1 MESKFKK
8 KGCLFYA
15 AALLA
20 ICVVIAVYSY
30 AWIPAVGFIIYFA
43 VKKDANGHKKRNI
56 IISAAIM
63 ATSLIVFASM
73 NQSPTLTDIDV
84 DWGKTSFDISDTVE
98 VKITPVPSN
107 ADIETL
113 ELSKNDFAEL
123 DYTDGKAV
131 ITFKKA
137 GEASLFFTANGNIDS
152 SAAAITITDKAA
164 EQAQKEAEEAA
175 AKKAEEEAAKKAEE
189 EAAKK
194 AEEEAKAKAE
204 QEAAEKAAAE
214 QAAAEQA
221 AAEQAAAEQ
230 AAAEQAAAEQAAAEQ
245 AAAEQAAAAQAQ
257 QNTGT
262 TVYWTPN
269 GEVYHSTPNCPS
281 LSRSKTILSG
291 SIEESGKSRGC
302 KNCY

>member
-1 MESKFKK
+1 MT
-8 KGCLFYA
+8 G
-15 AALLA
+15 
-20 ICVVIAVYSY
+20 
-30 AWIPAVGFIIYFA
+30 
-43 VKKDANGHKKRNI
+43 
-56 IISAAIM
+56 
-63 ATSLIVFASM
+63 
-73 NQSPTLTDIDV
+73 
-84 DWGKTSFDISDTVE
+84 
-98 VKITPVPSN
+98 
-107 ADIETL
+107 
-113 ELSKNDFAEL
+113 
-123 DYTDGKAV
+123 
-131 ITFKKA
+131 
-137 GEASLFFTANGNIDS
+137 

-189 EAAKK
+189 EA
-194 AEEEAKAKAE
+194 KAKAE
-204 QEAAEKAAAE
+204 QEAAEK
-214 QAAAEQA
+214 
-221 AAEQAAAEQ
+221 AAAEQ

-302 KNCY
+302 KNCYKPNLPRYSFEAGASAKINPSKNQPEISDLHRRT

>member
-175 AKKAEEEAAKKAEE
+175 AKKAE
-189 EAAKK
+189 
-194 AEEEAKAKAE
+194 

-221 AAEQAAAEQ
+221 VAEQ

>member
-1 MESKFKK
+1 M
-8 KGCLFYA
+8 
-15 AALLA
+15 
-20 ICVVIAVYSY
+20 
-30 AWIPAVGFIIYFA
+30 
-43 VKKDANGHKKRNI
+43 
-56 IISAAIM
+56 
-63 ATSLIVFASM
+63 
-73 NQSPTLTDIDV
+73 
-84 DWGKTSFDISDTVE
+84 
-98 VKITPVPSN
+98 PSN

-189 EAAKK
+189 EA
-194 AEEEAKAKAE
+194 KAKAE
-204 QEAAEKAAAE
+204 QEAAEK
-214 QAAAEQA
+214 AAAEQA

>member
-1 MESKFKK
+1 M
-8 KGCLFYA
+8 
-15 AALLA
+15 
-20 ICVVIAVYSY
+20 
-30 AWIPAVGFIIYFA
+30 
-43 VKKDANGHKKRNI
+43 
-56 IISAAIM
+56 
-63 ATSLIVFASM
+63 
-73 NQSPTLTDIDV
+73 
-84 DWGKTSFDISDTVE
+84 
-98 VKITPVPSN
+98 PSN

-164 EQAQKEAEEAA
+164 EQA
-175 AKKAEEEAAKKAEE
+175 
-189 EAAKK
+189 
-194 AEEEAKAKAE
+194 
-204 QEAAEKAAAE
+204 
-214 QAAAEQA
+214 
-221 AAEQAAAEQ
+221 
-230 AAAEQAAAEQAAAEQ
+230 AAEQAAAEQ

-257 QNTGT
+257 QNTDT

>member
-107 ADIETL
+107 AVIETL

-123 DYTDGKAV
+123 DYTDGKA
-131 ITFKKA
+131 KKA

-189 EAAKK
+189 D
-194 AEEEAKAKAE
+194 AKAKAE

>member
-84 DWGKTSFDISDTVE
+84 DQGKTSFDISDTVE

-164 EQAQKEAEEAA
+164 EQA
-175 AKKAEEEAAKKAEE
+175 
-189 EAAKK
+189 
-194 AEEEAKAKAE
+194 
-204 QEAAEKAAAE
+204 
-214 QAAAEQA
+214 
-221 AAEQAAAEQ
+221 
-230 AAAEQAAAEQAAAEQ
+230 AAEQAAAEQ

>member
-230 AAAEQAAAEQAAAEQ
+230 AAAEQAAAEQAAA
-245 AAAEQAAAAQAQ
+245 AQAQ

>member
-245 AAAEQAAAAQAQ
+245 AAAAQAQ

>member
-113 ELSKNDFAEL
+113 ELSKNEFAEL

-189 EAAKK
+189 EA
-194 AEEEAKAKAE
+194 KAKAE
-204 QEAAEKAAAE
+204 QETAEKAAAE

-269 GEVYHSTPNCPS
+269 GKVYHSTPNCPS

>member
-8 KGCLFYA
+8 KGGLFYA

-43 VKKDANGHKKRNI
+43 VKKDVNGHKKRNI

-98 VKITPVPSN
+98 VKITPVPYN
-107 ADIETL
+107 AVIETL

-189 EAAKK
+189 D
-194 AEEEAKAKAE
+194 AKAKAE

>member
-1 MESKFKK
+1 
-8 KGCLFYA
+8 
-15 AALLA
+15 
-20 ICVVIAVYSY
+20 
-30 AWIPAVGFIIYFA
+30 
-43 VKKDANGHKKRNI
+43 
-56 IISAAIM
+56 
-63 ATSLIVFASM
+63 M

-189 EAAKK
+189 EA
-194 AEEEAKAKAE
+194 KAKAE
-204 QEAAEKAAAE
+204 QEAAEK
-214 QAAAEQA
+214 
-221 AAEQAAAEQ
+221 AAAEQ

>member
-164 EQAQKEAEEAA
+164 EQA
-175 AKKAEEEAAKKAEE
+175 
-189 EAAKK
+189 
-194 AEEEAKAKAE
+194 
-204 QEAAEKAAAE
+204 
-214 QAAAEQA
+214 
-221 AAEQAAAEQ
+221 
-230 AAAEQAAAEQAAAEQ
+230 AAEQAAAEQ

>member
-56 IISAAIM
+56 VISAAIM

-189 EAAKK
+189 EA
-194 AEEEAKAKAE
+194 KAKAE
-204 QEAAEKAAAE
+204 QEAAEK
-214 QAAAEQA
+214 
-221 AAEQAAAEQ
+221 
-230 AAAEQAAAEQAAAEQ
+230 AAAEQAAAEQ

-262 TVYWTPN
+262 TVYWTPK